1 MNNSKA
7 IRWTRS
13 STRSWTK
20 WMRAKHVKIN
30 HCYKKQKYDC
40 ARNLQLRKTKLTSML
55 EPLSLIC
62 SCLNKAIKQVH
73 LAVTEHT
80 STLVKWT
87 ASIEIIGGS
96 WWVDTMM
103 VGVQSLHNRT
113 FVQSLRSRS
122 HIFWNTSSPT
132 FW

>member
-30 HCYKKQKYDC
+30 HCYKQQKYDC

-73 LAVTEHT
+73 LVVTEHT

-122 HIFWNTSSPT
+122 HIFWNKSSPT